1 MDDPFSR
8 MQDPAKRAERYRRWR
23 RNTLSWPRAE
33 ASEFGLERAI
43 PQGSAE
49 RQTKSRANK
58 KTRAVTVTALAAA
71 PSNWKAANLK
81 QNRDHQV
88 VRA

>member
-1 MDDPFSR
+1 MWIGGN
-8 MQDPAKRAERYRRWR
+8 RRSCIY
-23 RNTLSWPRAE
+23 TQTAQIEPTTE
-33 ASEFGLERAI
+33 ASELGLERAI